1 MRFRDIPGHDDV
13 KARLR
18 DMVDKC
24 RIPHALLLEGP
35 AGSGKFA
42 LARAFAQYIHCEN
55 RTPDGDSCG
64 RCPSCQQHEAF
75 NQIDTYFS
83 FPIVKKSSSS
93 SAISDDYMTEFREL
107 LAESPFMDFESWL
120 LKLDN
125 INAQPLIYVSEA
137 QELLRKLSLT
147 AHSAHYKIVLMWLPE
162 RLKDDAANK
171 LLKLVEEPHPDTLF
185 VMASDNSRAI
195 LPTIYSRT
203 QRIGVKRYS
212 DAEVADHLRSKYG
225 LDDAS
230 ASQIARLAAG
240 NINEAVKLISLS
252 KESDEYLQLFI
263 ELMRKAYTRDVAA
276 LKAWA
281 ADVAGLG
288 REREIKFLEYCAR
301 MVRENFILNLR
312 NPDLNC
318 LNSAEMAFSARFAPF
333 INERNVLKIFK
344 TLNDAKA
351 DIAANANA
359 KLVNFDVALKTILLL
374 KQ

>member
-1 MRFRDIPGHDDV
+1 MKFSDIPGHEDV
-13 KARLR
+13 KRRLR
-18 DMVDKC
+18 DMADKG

-42 LARAFAQYIHCEN
+42 LARAFAQYIHCED

-64 RCPSCQQHEAF
+64 RCPSCLQHEAF

-93 SAISDDYMTEFREL
+93 SAISDDYMTDFRDL
-107 LAESPFMDFESWL
+107 LTENQFMDFESWL

-137 QELLRKLSLT
+137 NELLRKLSLT
-147 AHSAHYKIVLMWLPE
+147 AHSSRYKIVLMWLPE
-162 RLKDDAANK
+162 RLKEDAANK
-171 LLKLVEEPHPDTLF
+171 LLKLVEEPYADTLF
-185 VMASDNSRAI
+185 IMTSDNSRAI

-212 DAEVADHLRSKYG
+212 DAEVAGYMAARYG
-225 LDDAS
+225 LDADS
-230 ASQIARLAAG
+230 AARISRLAAG
-240 NINEAVKLISLS
+240 NVSEATKLISLS
-252 KESDEYLQLFI
+252 KESDEYLQLFM
-263 ELMRKAYTRDVAA
+263 ELMRKAYTRDVAS

-301 MVRENFILNLR
+301 MVRENFILNIHT
-312 NPDLNC
+312 PDLNC
-318 LNSAEMAFSARFAPF
+318 LNNSEMAFSARFSPF

-359 KLVNFDVALKTILLL
+359 KLVNFDVAIKTILLL

>member
-1 MRFRDIPGHDDV
+1 MKFSDIPGHEEV
-13 KARLR
+13 KHRLR
-18 DMVDKC
+18 GMADKG

-55 RTPDGDSCG
+55 RTTDGDSCG
-64 RCPSCQQHEAF
+64 RCPACLQHEAF

-93 SAISDDYMTEFREL
+93 AAISDDYLPEFREL
-107 LAESPFMDFESWL
+107 VTENPFMDFESWL

-137 QELLRKLSLT
+137 NELLRKLSLT
-147 AHSAHYKIVLMWLPE
+147 SHSSRYKIVLMWLPE
-162 RLKDDAANK
+162 RLKEDAANK
-171 LLKLVEEPHPDTLF
+171 LLKLVEEPYADTLF
-185 VMASDNSRAI
+185 ILASDNSRAI

-212 DAEVADHLRSKYG
+212 DAEIAGYMVRQYG
-225 LDDAS
+225 LDADA
-230 ASQIARLAAG
+230 AAQISKLAAG
-240 NINEAVKLISLS
+240 NVSEAIKLISLS
-252 KESDEYLQLFI
+252 KESDEYLQLFM
-263 ELMRKAYTRDVAA
+263 ELMRKAYMRDVAA

-281 ADVAGLG
+281 ADVAALG

-301 MVRENFILNLR
+301 MVRENFILNIR
-312 NPDLNC
+312 TPELNC
-318 LNSAEMAFSARFAPF
+318 LNNAELAFSARFSPF

-344 TLNDAKA
+344 TLADAKA

-359 KLVNFDVALKTILLL
+359 KLVNFDVAIKTILLL

>member
-1 MRFRDIPGHDDV
+1 M
-13 KARLR
+13 A
-18 DMVDKC
+18 DKG

-35 AGSGKFA
+35 SGSGKFA

-55 RTPDGDSCG
+55 RTADGDSCG
-64 RCPSCQQHEAF
+64 KCPACLQHEAF

-93 SAISDDYMTEFREL
+93 AAISDDYLPEFRDLVTEN
-107 LAESPFMDFESWL
+107 PFMDFESWL
-120 LKLDN
+120 LKLEN

-137 QELLRKLSLT
+137 NELLRKLSLT
-147 AHSAHYKIVLMWLPE
+147 AHSSKYKIVLMWLPE
-162 RLKDDAANK
+162 RLKEDAANK
-171 LLKLVEEPHPDTLF
+171 LLKLVEEPYADTLF
-185 VMASDNSRAI
+185 ILTSDNSRAI

-212 DAEVADHLRSKYG
+212 DSEVAAYMSGKFAV
-225 LDDAS
+225 DDNAS
-230 ASQIARLAAG
+230 AQIAKLAAG
-240 NINEAVKLISLS
+240 NISEAIKLISLS
-252 KESDEYLQLFI
+252 KESDEYLQLFM

-281 ADVAGLG
+281 ADVAALG

-301 MVRENFILNLR
+301 MVRENFILNIH
-312 NPDLNC
+312 NPELNC
-318 LNSAEMAFSARFAPF
+318 LNNSEMTFSARFSPF

-359 KLVNFDVALKTILLL
+359 KLVNFDVAIKTILLL

>member
-1 MRFRDIPGHDDV
+1 MKFSDIPGHEDV
-13 KARLR
+13 KRRLR
-18 DMVDKC
+18 DMADKG

-42 LARAFAQYIHCEN
+42 LARAFAQYIHCED

-64 RCPSCQQHEAF
+64 RCPSCLQHEAF

-93 SAISDDYMTEFREL
+93 SAISDDYMTDFRDL
-107 LAESPFMDFESWL
+107 LTENQFMDFESWL

-137 QELLRKLSLT
+137 NELLRKLSLT
-147 AHSAHYKIVLMWLPE
+147 AHSSRYKIVLMWLPE
-162 RLKDDAANK
+162 RLKEDAANK
-171 LLKLVEEPHPDTLF
+171 LLKLVEEPYADTLF
-185 VMASDNSRAI
+185 IMTSDNSRAI

-212 DAEVADHLRSKYG
+212 DADVAGYMAARYG
-225 LDDAS
+225 LDADS
-230 ASQIARLAAG
+230 AARISRLAAG
-240 NINEAVKLISLS
+240 NVSEATKLISLS
-252 KESDEYLQLFI
+252 KESDEYLQLFM
-263 ELMRKAYTRDVAA
+263 ELMRKAYTRDVAS

-301 MVRENFILNLR
+301 MVRENFILNIHT
-312 NPDLNC
+312 PDLNC
-318 LNSAEMAFSARFAPF
+318 LNNSEMAFSARFSPF

-359 KLVNFDVALKTILLL
+359 KLVNFDVAIKTILLL

>member
-1 MRFRDIPGHDDV
+1 M
-13 KARLR
+13 A
-18 DMVDKC
+18 DKG

-42 LARAFAQYIHCEN
+42 LARAFAQYIHCEK
-55 RTPDGDSCG
+55 RTADGDSCG
-64 RCPSCQQHEAF
+64 RCPACLQHEAF

-93 SAISDDYMTEFREL
+93 SAISDDYMTDFRDL
-107 LAESPFMDFESWL
+107 LTENPFMDFESWL

-137 QELLRKLSLT
+137 NELLRKLSLT
-147 AHSAHYKIVLMWLPE
+147 AHSSRYKIVLMWLPE
-162 RLKDDAANK
+162 RLKEDAANK
-171 LLKLVEEPHPDTLF
+171 LLKLVEEPYADTLF
-185 VMASDNSRAI
+185 IFSSDNSRAI

-212 DAEVADHLRSKYG
+212 DREVADYMAQKYG
-225 LDDAS
+225 LDNGTAT
-230 ASQIARLAAG
+230 QISRLAAG
-240 NINEAVKLISLS
+240 NVSEALKLISLS
-252 KESDEYLQLFI
+252 KESDEYLQLFM
-263 ELMRKAYTRDVAA
+263 ELMRKAYTRDVAS
-276 LKAWA
+276 LKEWA
-281 ADVAGLG
+281 ANVAGLG

-301 MVRENFILNLR
+301 MVRENFILNIH
-312 NPDLNC
+312 NADLNC
-318 LNSAEMAFSARFAPF
+318 LNNAEMTFSIRFSPF

-359 KLVNFDVALKTILLL
+359 KLVNFDVAIKTILLL